1 MNIDPHSIINAIIGG
16 GLIGLSASMLLS
28 LNGHVAGISAIVGTF
43 LKPAGKELGWRF
55 TFILGLLVGGFTCM
69 LWNPELLR
77 GPVDRSLT
85 DLVFAGLL
93 VGFGVR
99 MGNGCTSGHGVCGLA
114 RFSKRSLVATLSFM
128 ATGFMTATAL
138 YLYRGGAV

>member
-1 MNIDPHSIINAIIGG
+1 MHIDPQSIINAIIGG
-16 GLIGLSASMLLS
+16 GLIGLSASMLLA
-28 LNGHVAGISAIVGTF
+28 LNGHIAGISAIVGTF
-43 LKPAGKELGWRF
+43 LKPAGKELGWRI
-55 TFILGLLVGGFTCM
+55 TFVLGLLVGGFACM
-69 LWNPELLR
+69 LWEPEFLR

-138 YLYRGGAV
+138 YLYRGGAL

>member
-1 MNIDPHSIINAIIGG
+1 MYIDSQSIIYAIIGG
-16 GLIGLSASMLLS
+16 GLIGLSASMLLA

-43 LKPAGKELGWRF
+43 IKPKGRDLGWRI
-55 TFILGLLVGGFTCM
+55 TFVAGLLVGGLACSLF
-69 LWNPELLR
+69 NPQWVR
-77 GPVDRSLT
+77 GPVDRSLV

-128 ATGFMTATAL
+128 ATGFITASAL
-138 YLYRGGAV
+138 YIFRGGAA